1 MFTELSLAE
10 CTLVLCLCI
19 VAAWAVLSGAD
30 DLFIL
35 LAWAIYGGR
44 LEKAFPKPP
53 AQIRE
58 KRTAILIPL
67 WREAG
72 VVRQMVEHN
81 LSTLRYSRVELFL
94 GVYPNDPETIAEVQQ
109 LEAVYA
115 NVHVTLCPHNGP
127 TSKADCLNWIFQRL
141 LLFEESTGWKAE
153 ALVTHDAEDIM
164 HAEELRWISHYL
176 DRFDMVQIPVLP
188 WPTPPWDLVHGVYCD
203 EFAEYQTKDI
213 PARMLLGG
221 FIPSNGVGTGYRREA
236 IERLAETE
244 GNRIFSPECL
254 TEDYE
259 NGYMLHRLGFR
270 QAFIP
275 LARLGGTIVATREY
289 FPRRLQAAIRQR
301 TRWITGIVLQ
311 SWQKHGWSG
320 GWGDRYWWW
329 RDRKGI
335 VGNPMSHFAN
345 LLSMAVAFYLTGS
358 AGDAG
363 MRLRGILFTHP
374 VAASVTGM
382 LLFLQAVSLG
392 MRMGAVGHIYGWKF
406 ALGVPLR
413 VPVANAI
420 NTLAAARAAVRF
432 FAARW
437 TGEPLVWL
445 KTEHSYPS
453 RATLLAVEPEPSA
466 RWAAS
471 ADATF
476 AR

>member
-1 MFTELSLAE
+1 M
-10 CTLVLCLCI
+10 I
-19 VAAWAVLSGAD
+19 SGAD
-30 DLFIL
+30 DLFIF
-35 LAWAIYGGR
+35 LAWAIYGRR

-53 AQIRE
+53 GQIQE
-58 KRTAILIPL
+58 KRIAILTPL
-67 WREAG
+67 WHEAG
-72 VVRQMVEHN
+72 VVRRMVEHN
-81 LSTLRYSRVELFL
+81 LSTLRYHRFELFL
-94 GVYPNDPETIAEVQQ
+94 GVYPNDPETIAEARQ
-109 LEAVYA
+109 LEEAYSH
-115 NVHVTLCPHNGP
+115 VHVALCPHNGP

-153 ALVTHDAEDIM
+153 AVVTHDAEDVM

-188 WPTPPWDLVHGVYCD
+188 LRTSGWDVVHGVYCD

-213 PARMLLGG
+213 PTRMLLGG

-236 IERLAETE
+236 IEKLAEVD
-244 GNRIFSPECL
+244 GNRVFSPECL

-259 NGYMLHRLGFR
+259 NGYRLHRLGFR

-275 LARLGGTIVATREY
+275 LARLGATIVATREY
-289 FPRRLQAAIRQR
+289 FPRRLRAAIRQR

-311 SWQKHGWSG
+311 SWQRHGWSG

-335 VGNPMSHFAN
+335 VGNPMSHCAN
-345 LLSMAVAFYLTGS
+345 LLSIALAFYLT
-358 AGDAG
+358 ANPGDAA
-363 MRLRGILFTHP
+363 MRLREMLFTHP
-374 VAASVTGM
+374 AAAAVTGM

-392 MRMGAVGHIYGWKF
+392 MRMAAVGHVYGWKF
-406 ALGVPLR
+406 ALGVPVR

-420 NTLAAARAAVRF
+420 NTLAAVRAAVRF
-432 FAARW
+432 FAACRS
-437 TGEPLVWL
+437 GQPLVWL

-453 RATLLAVEPEPSA
+453 RAALSELQPEPCV

-471 ADATF
+471 ADAT
-476 AR
+476 